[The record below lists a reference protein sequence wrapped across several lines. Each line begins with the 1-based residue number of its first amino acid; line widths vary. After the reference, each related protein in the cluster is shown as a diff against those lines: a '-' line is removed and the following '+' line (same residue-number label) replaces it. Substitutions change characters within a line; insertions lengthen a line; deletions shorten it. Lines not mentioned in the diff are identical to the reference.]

1 MKIIGLMTDFELEQ
15 NISKQHH
22 KVSMFGGQISRV
34 SDETY
39 LEHVR
44 VKYASCSAKL
54 KALKDHVAL
63 HRPNLIHKLYR
74 SGLW

>member
-1 MKIIGLMTDFELEQ
+1 MMTDFELEQ

-22 KVSMFGGQISRV
+22 KVSRFGGLISQV
-34 SDETY
+34 SDEVY
-39 LEHVR
+39 R
-44 VKYASCSAKL
+44 AKYASSSEKL

-63 HRPNLIHKLYR
+63 HRPDLIHRLYR

>member
-1 MKIIGLMTDFELEQ
+1 MTDFELEQ

-22 KVSMFGGQISRV
+22 KVSMFGGRI

-39 LEHVR
+39 L